1 MSITV
6 LKEVLS
12 LISLSGNH
20 IFAIIK
26 RGKKPNK
33 LIYCFTSN
41 FQS

>member
-20 IFAIIK
+20 IFAIK
-26 RGKKPNK
+26 KEKKKPTN
-33 LIYCFTSN
+33 
-41 FQS
+41 

>member
-26 RGKKPNK
+26 RGKKTQQTNILLYK
-33 LIYCFTSN
+33 
-41 FQS
+41 